1 MPAPRHL
8 YKNPFEHMLR
18 SDTEIDNMTYKE
30 YQA

>member
-18 SDTEIDNMTYKE
+18 SDAEIDNMTYKE
-30 YQA
+30 N